1 VALEHAQTPR
11 VRLHLQHRLDAR
23 ALEAKLEAA
32 DA

>member
-1 VALEHAQTPR
+1 VALEDAQTPR
-11 VRLHLQHRLDAR
+11 VRLHLHDRLDAR